1 MRNEVG
7 LEQEERKKYR
17 SPDIAR
23 IIFSVIVLI
32 LSREIEVV
40 NTLMS
45 FHLFISFSWIIISEV
60 KPLFQSKYPLFWLIP
75 ASLDILNCLMIIY
88 VTGSAYSTW
97 ILSLPFITAMS
108 SSDPLR
114 WRGAYTVFVSSIGL
128 ASMLIFV
135 QLGIL
140 PFVDIWKINYRP
152 HSWSL
157 VVQAIV
163 LNTGVSL
170 FIRTAIYRINSF
182 SIQSSENWKN

>member
-23 IIFSVIVLI
+23 IVFSVIVLI

-45 FHLFISFSWIIISEV
+45 FHLFISFFWIISSEV

>member
-1 MRNEVG
+1 MGNEIE

-32 LSREIEVV
+32 LSREIDIV
-40 NTLMS
+40 NILMS
-45 FHLFISFSWIIISEV
+45 FHLFISLLWIIVSEK
-60 KPLFQSKYPLFWLIP
+60 KPLFQSTYPLIWLIP
-75 ASLDILNCLMIIY
+75 ASLDVLNCQMIIY

-97 ILSLPFITAMS
+97 ILSLPFITAIS

-114 WRGAYTVFVSSIGL
+114 WRGAYTLTASAIGL
-128 ASMLIFV
+128 AAMLILV

-140 PFVDIWKINYRP
+140 PFADIWKINYRP

-163 LNTGVSL
+163 LNTGVSI
-170 FIRTAIYRINSF
+170 FVRSAIYRVNVF
-182 SIQSSENWKN
+182 SIQNSENWKN

>member
-1 MRNEVG
+1 MGNEIE

-32 LSREIEVV
+32 LSREIDIV
-40 NTLMS
+40 NILMS
-45 FHLFISFSWIIISEV
+45 FHLFISLLWIIVSEK
-60 KPLFQSKYPLFWLIP
+60 KPLFQSTYPLIWLIP
-75 ASLDILNCLMIIY
+75 ASLDVLNCLMIIY

-97 ILSLPFITAMS
+97 ILSLPFITAIS

-114 WRGAYTVFVSSIGL
+114 WRGAYTLTASATGL
-128 ASMLIFV
+128 AAMLILV

-140 PFVDIWKINYRP
+140 PFADIWKINYRP
-152 HSWSL
+152 HPWSL
-157 VVQAIV
+157 VAQAIV

-170 FIRTAIYRINSF
+170 FVRTSIYKINLL
-182 SIQSSENWKN
+182 SIQNAENWKK

>member
-1 MRNEVG
+1 MGNEIE

-40 NTLMS
+40 NTLMC
-45 FHLFISFSWIIISEV
+45 FHLFISLLWIIVSEK

-75 ASLDILNCLMIIY
+75 ASLDVLNCQMIIY

-97 ILSLPFITAMS
+97 ILSLPFITAIS

-114 WRGAYTVFVSSIGL
+114 WRGAYTLTASSIGL
-128 ASMLIFV
+128 AAMLI
-135 QLGIL
+135 
-140 PFVDIWKINYRP
+140 
-152 HSWSL
+152 
-157 VVQAIV
+157 
-163 LNTGVSL
+163 
-170 FIRTAIYRINSF
+170 
-182 SIQSSENWKN
+182 

>member
-45 FHLFISFSWIIISEV
+45 FHLFISFFWIIISEV

>member
-1 MRNEVG
+1 MGNEFA

-40 NTLMS
+40 NILMS
-45 FHLFISFSWIIISEV
+45 FHLFISLLWIIVSEK
-60 KPLFQSKYPLFWLIP
+60 KPLFQSTYPLIWLIP
-75 ASLDILNCLMIIY
+75 ASLDVLNCQMIIY

-97 ILSLPFITAMS
+97 ILSLPFITAIS

-114 WRGAYTVFVSSIGL
+114 WRGAYTLTASSIGL
-128 ASMLIFV
+128 AAMLILV

-140 PFVDIWKINYRP
+140 PFADIWKINYRP

-163 LNTGVSL
+163 LNTGVSI
-170 FIRTAIYRINSF
+170 FVRSAIYRVNVF
-182 SIQSSENWKN
+182 SIQNSENWKN

>member
-1 MRNEVG
+1 MGNEIE

-32 LSREIEVV
+32 LSREIDIV
-40 NTLMS
+40 NILMS
-45 FHLFISFSWIIISEV
+45 FHLFISLLWIIVSEK
-60 KPLFQSKYPLFWLIP
+60 KPLFQSTYPLIWLIP
-75 ASLDILNCLMIIY
+75 ASLDVLNCQMIIY

-97 ILSLPFITAMS
+97 ILSLPFITAIS

-114 WRGAYTVFVSSIGL
+114 WRGAYTLTASSIGL
-128 ASMLIFV
+128 AAMLILV

-140 PFVDIWKINYRP
+140 PFADIWKINYRP

-163 LNTGVSL
+163 LNTGVSI
-170 FIRTAIYRINSF
+170 FVRSAIYRVNVF
-182 SIQSSENWKN
+182 SIQNSENWKN

>member
-45 FHLFISFSWIIISEV
+45 FHLFISFFWIIISEV

-182 SIQSSENWKN
+182 SIQSSGNWKN